1 MLNDLL
7 LSSDKGFI
15 SLLVLLDLSA
25 AFDTIDHL
33 ILIDQL
39 ENLVGLSG
47 QALSWFRSYIS
58 ERHQSVYTANE
69 SSYRSRVR
77 YGIPQGS
84 VLGPLLFSL
93 HMLPLDNIIRNH
105 GINFHCYA
113 DDTQLYISAK
123 PDTIVKQST
132 MEACLK
138 DMKEWMA
145 HNFLLLNS
153 GKTEILVV
161 SPKSIRNKMPDIS
174 LHLDGVSVA
183 SSAVIKNLGV
193 IFDPE
198 LSFETHIKN
207 TSRIAFFH
215 LRNIA
220 KIRKMLSV
228 HDAKKLVHAFVTSR
242 LVYCNAL
249 LSGCAN
255 ASLKPLELV
264 QNDAALI
271 LIRRKCFEHISP
283 VLASLHWL
291 PIKFCIDF
299 KVLLITFKDLNGL
312 APLYFKDLPI
322 LRTSSTHIFLHK
334 HFVPKMQDFS
344 SFQEW
349 VNVL

>member
-1 MLNDLL
+1 MCSCCLLGSAHRFTPRTHGITFEVFQSGFRPHHSTETALLKVLNNLL

-25 AFDTIDHL
+25 AFDTINHL

-47 QALSWFRSYIS
+47 QALSWFMSYLS
-58 ERHQSVYTANE
+58 EQHQFVYTANE
-69 SSYRSRVR
+69 SSYRSRVK
-77 YGIPQGS
+77 YGLQGS

-93 HMLPLDNIIRNH
+93 YMLPLGNIIRNQ

-123 PDTIVKQST
+123 PDTIANQST

-145 HNFLLLNS
+145 HNVLLLNS
-153 GKTEILVV
+153 GKPEILVV

-174 LHLDGVSVA
+174 QHLDGVSVA
-183 SSAVIKNLGV
+183 SSAVIKNLV

-198 LSFETHIKN
+198 LSFVTHIKN

-215 LRNIA
+215 LKNLA

-228 HDAKKLVHAFVTSR
+228 HDAEKL
-242 LVYCNAL
+242 L
-249 LSGCAN
+249 LHRDWIIVMPSCQD
-255 ASLKPLELV
+255 V
-264 QNDAALI
+264 QMP
-271 LIRRKCFEHISP
+271 R
-283 VLASLHWL
+283 
-291 PIKFCIDF
+291 
-299 KVLLITFKDLNGL
+299 
-312 APLYFKDLPI
+312 
-322 LRTSSTHIFLHK
+322 
-334 HFVPKMQDFS
+334 
-344 SFQEW
+344 
-349 VNVL
+349 